1 MVVHLGLLVDS
12 LEVHNGRLSIFIA
25 IVGCSVPISSLEG
38 LFYGTHLTLSGHEG
52 VEAPKPTSIPPST
65 CSLFLT
71 CDQDT
76 ACSLSSGSLQ
86 NLLIVN
92 LDPRSG
98 PYSRNTDPRLDLNS
112 WPALEKLS
120 INGIAV
126 AWRKSSLAFL
136 RIVSIHAHRSGP
148 SGNIKITSFIKD
160 IASHPSSYPSLE
172 EIALDRCPEL
182 DILVIMLER
191 RNLLQGPSIKKIK
204 KISLSSTCSLRI
216 QKIISVLLGGR
227 WVERPSNKDLSLAGN
242 VDVLLDLT
250 LPGCYMCHRGLRF
263 CDAPVQNV
271 PKEGNTQ
278 GLLEALQVYPE
289 DEDEILSSWSD
300 RALLWENIDQN
311 GAGRVMHCSRSNWRR
326 GMCED
331 ITADSF

>member
-1 MVVHLGLLVDS
+1 
-12 LEVHNGRLSIFIA
+12 
-25 IVGCSVPISSLEG
+25 
-38 LFYGTHLTLSGHEG
+38 
-52 VEAPKPTSIPPST
+52 
-65 CSLFLT
+65 
-71 CDQDT
+71 
-76 ACSLSSGSLQ
+76 
-86 NLLIVN
+86 
-92 LDPRSG
+92 
-98 PYSRNTDPRLDLNS
+98 
-112 WPALEKLS
+112 
-120 INGIAV
+120 
-126 AWRKSSLAFL
+126 
-136 RIVSIHAHRSGP
+136 
-148 SGNIKITSFIKD
+148 
-160 IASHPSSYPSLE
+160 
-172 EIALDRCPEL
+172 CPEL

-300 RALLWENIDQN
+300 RALLW
-311 GAGRVMHCSRSNWRR
+311 
-326 GMCED
+326 
-331 ITADSF
+331 